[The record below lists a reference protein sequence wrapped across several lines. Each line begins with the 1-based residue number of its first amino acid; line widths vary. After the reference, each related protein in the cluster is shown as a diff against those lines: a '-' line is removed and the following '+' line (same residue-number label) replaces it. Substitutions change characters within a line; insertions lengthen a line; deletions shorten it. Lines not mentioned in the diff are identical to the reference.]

1 MAGAPAARSPIGQDS
16 LMSDRA
22 SDVQRARALSVVSVV
37 AGIVAAIAGALIGV
51 TTGSLAVLGFAI
63 DSAIDS
69 AASMVL
75 TWRFTTESRDPERA
89 VRVEHAAERVVGI
102 VLLVAAT
109 SLAVGAARALLA
121 HETVTPSTAQLV
133 LLAVSLLVLPPLAFA
148 KWRVARRLSSAALR
162 NDALLTGA
170 AALLAGVALL
180 AVGLATSGL
189 WWADAAGSL
198 VIAVVLGR
206 EGLTSVR
213 LSRSRAGPAPQD

>member
-1 MAGAPAARSPIGQDS
+1 
-16 LMSDRA
+16 MSDRA

-37 AGIVAAIAGALIGV
+37 GGIVAAIAGALIAV

-102 VLLVAAT
+102 VLLVAAV

-133 LLAVSLLVLPPLAFA
+133 LLAISLLVLPPLAFA

-180 AVGLATSGL
+180 AVGLAATGL

-198 VIAVVLGR
+198 VIAAVLGR
-206 EGLTSVR
+206 EGLASVR
-213 LSRSRAGPAPQD
+213 LSRSRDGAAPEG